1 MATQSEINA
10 ALGLPAGINPDG
22 SWNAQDYMARRVA
35 GQVDTQAQVDAAR
48 AANPYSAQNMA
59 KVDVTRQGQY
69 VTDPTTGNPVAL
81 SAYSAGFDINNPT
94 ALTYLGELASRGGTD
109 STSQAFNAIATP
121 AQKAEA
127 DRLWSIEKA
136 RLEGIDRQAGLLD
149 TTTGVTGGTTGTNRY
164 AAGSVVNADGS
175 VTVGNKTYTAAEA
188 ALYNAYLDGNMAEF
202 NRLTALNKFTLPDM
216 QAKFGL
222 TDADMAWI
230 TNNAGGK
237 FYSPTGTT
245 GITGIINTIAGNQ
258 NQVATQTAPVGQF
271 RELFPS
277 FAESKRLAGQMVAN
291 RPTTESIISMINSN
305 AARPTTVGGI
315 DYSAP
320 EAALYNAYRAGN
332 MPEFNRLTQANQLTA
347 PAMQSKFGL
356 TDADM
361 SWITNNAGGVFYNPT
376 GTQQVAPPSLNNVLS
391 MISK

>member
-1 MATQSEINA
+1 MAYTQEQINA
-10 ALGLPAGINPDG
+10 AL
-22 SWNAQDYMARRVA
+22 VA
-35 GQVDTQAQVDAAR
+35 ELAAR
-48 AANPYSAQNMA
+48 PNTPQADLAAYAKATYGLTDAQIAN
-59 KVDVTRQGQY
+59 
-69 VTDPTTGNPVAL
+69 
-81 SAYSAGFDINNPT
+81 AYSALNQTTQPLNQLGVAYTAPEAAAYNAYRSGDIAAVNRAVQEGRLTAAQAKANFGLTDAEIAYMANTAGVKFYPPT
-94 ALTYLGELASRGGTD
+94 S
-109 STSQAFNAIATP
+109 
-121 AQKAEA
+121 
-127 DRLWSIEKA
+127 
-136 RLEGIDRQAGLLD
+136 
-149 TTTGVTGGTTGTNRY
+149 VTNRY

-175 VTVGNKTYTAAEA
+175 VTVGNKTYTPAEA

-230 TNNAGGK
+230 TNNAGGQ
-237 FYSPTGTT
+237 FYNQAPIKKT
-245 GITGIINTIAGNQ
+245 GITGIINTIADNQ
-258 NQVATQTAPVGQF
+258 NQAATPTGQF

-305 AARPTTVGGI
+305 AARPTTVGGVN
-315 DYSAP
+315 YSAP
-320 EAALYNAYRAGN
+320 EAALFNAYRSGN

-347 PAMQSKFGL
+347 PAMQSKFNL

-361 SWITNNAGGVFYNPT
+361 AWITGQGGGVFYNPT
-376 GTQQVAPPSLNNVLS
+376 GTQQTAPASLNNVLS